1 MRCFKNVQFSI
12 HKCNRVTDRGCENM
26 DNQDDKPYLKI
37 SIQKDYTLF

>member
-1 MRCFKNVQFSI
+1 
-12 HKCNRVTDRGCENM
+12 M